1 MKIGLTPEASSY
13 IQEKLKDNVPDEDL
27 KEIVIAI
34 YQYSMRS
41 WSGSFCQDV
50 VQLVHK
56 KNVLEHGSFLKL
68 EDVEGDF
75 DIEVYLEKKLLE
87 EWKDKFFSIDINLFK
102 RFGQEMA
109 VLYLCEENN

>member
-1 MKIGLTPEASSY
+1 MKIGLTPDASSY
-13 IQEKLKDNVPDEDL
+13 IQEKLKENTANDDL
-27 KEIVIAI
+27 EKMVIAI

-56 KNVLEHGSFLKL
+56 KNVLEHGTFSLL
-68 EDVEGDF
+68 EEVESDF
-75 DIEVYLEKKLLE
+75 NVEVYLENKLSE